1 MDYFDSPSITIR
13 WNEKDRNV
21 EQEWKG
27 YASSED
33 YRIIADKTL
42 ALLVEKGAADL
53 LTDTRG
59 MEVILPDDQAW
70 TEADWVPRAMA
81 AGLRR
86 MAVVMPEKAVA
97 QLSVARLSD
106 RVDFETIG
114 LERVFFD
121 SVEKARAWLRT

>member
-27 YASSED
+27 YASSKD
-33 YRIIADKTL
+33 YRTSADKTI

-53 LTDTRG
+53 LTDTRR
-59 MEVILPDDQAW
+59 MEVILPDDQVW
-70 TEADWVPRAMA
+70 TETDWVPRAMA

-97 QLSVARLSD
+97 QLSVSRLSD

-121 SVEKARAWLRT
+121 SVEKARVWLRT